1 MGPLQNSKDAGV
13 RAHVA
18 AALSCRRLHAW
29 AHCCPLPCS
38 GMALFVYI
46 GTGAAVFFSNPKS
59 TNFGGWCCYCAG
71 HGWPPLL
78 LLLAAAAAS
87 AAAGGGLLVLCTV

>member
-1 MGPLQNSKDAGV
+1 
-13 RAHVA
+13 
-18 AALSCRRLHAW
+18 
-29 AHCCPLPCS
+29 
-38 GMALFVYI
+38 MALFVYI

-71 HGWPPLL
+71 HGWLPLL

-87 AAAGGGLLVLCTV
+87 ATELSLLAPSQPSQLPPPPPPPPP